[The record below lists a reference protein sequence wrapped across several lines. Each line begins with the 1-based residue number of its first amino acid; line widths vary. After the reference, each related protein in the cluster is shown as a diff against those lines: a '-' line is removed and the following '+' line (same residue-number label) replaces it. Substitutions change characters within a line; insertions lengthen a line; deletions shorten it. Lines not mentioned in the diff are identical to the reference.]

1 VWLCGWAAEGRSNGT
16 VCLLQGRAEFIE
28 KYFEVVRELKN
39 RGFAVVTFDWRWQGL
54 SGRVL
59 ADRQK
64 GYVENF
70 RQYDTDLETV
80 ITEVL
85 LPCCARPFIGLAH
98 SMGGAILLRSAVGG
112 HRHFD
117 RMILT
122 APMIGLPFI
131 GSSAL
136 VRAASRAMR
145 VCGLGTS
152 YIPGGRRAIMD
163 TRPFAGNRRTSDPG
177 RYARSAAILV
187 AEPSLGMGSPTIAWT
202 DAALEAMHEFADT
215 GYPAKIREPT
225 LIVAPGRDEI
235 ASTAA
240 SRTFAIRS
248 GAVSHV
254 VTAGAKARAVDGAG
268 QLSSAVLVGI
278 RLTLRLLG
286 LPLPL
291 IAASRTRPAGRASS
305 ARRRAD

>member
-1 VWLCGWAAEGRSNGT
+1 MGLVSTLGNPVPEGAITGTLKTQDGVLLRHARWAAERRSNGT

-28 KYFEVVRELKN
+28 KYFEVVRELKDRN
-39 RGFAVVTFDWRWQGL
+39 FAVVTFDWRWQGL

-85 LPCCARPFIGLAH
+85 LPYCARPFIGLAH

-152 YIPGGRRAIMD
+152 YIPGGRRTIMD
-163 TRPFAGNRRTSDPG
+163 ARPFAGNRRTCDPG
-177 RYARSAAILV
+177 RYARNAAILV

-215 GYPAKIREPT
+215 GYPAKIRERT

-235 ASTAA
+235 VSTAA

-248 GAVSHV
+248 GAVSHIV
-254 VTAGAKARAVDGAG
+254 AAGAKHELLMEQDHYRA
-268 QLSSAVLVGI
+268 QFWSAFDSFSG
-278 RLTLRLLG
+278 
-286 LPLPL
+286 
-291 IAASRTRPAGRASS
+291 
-305 ARRRAD
+305 

>member
-1 VWLCGWAAEGRSNGT
+1 
-16 VCLLQGRAEFIE
+16 
-28 KYFEVVRELKN
+28 VRELKN